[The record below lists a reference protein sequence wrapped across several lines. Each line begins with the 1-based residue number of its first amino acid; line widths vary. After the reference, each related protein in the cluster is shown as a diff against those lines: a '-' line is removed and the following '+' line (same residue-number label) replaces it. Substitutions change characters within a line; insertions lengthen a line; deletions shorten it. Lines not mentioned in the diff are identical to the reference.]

1 MNLDKLLDKSKTNY
15 KVYTPKKIAR
25 EIVFKGLSLYFKGNK
40 KKEKL
45 DNLRA
50 VDLACGDGN
59 LLLELLEF
67 LIRISKI
74 YYGEYSYNENWVE
87 GFDIDENAL
96 EIFNDRFNN
105 LLKNYSLEGKL
116 RLKCEDSLQ
125 LTINKKYNLIL
136 GNPPYLGEKNNREIF
151 EKIKNTNFGKK
162 YYEGKMDY
170 LYFFIEKGI
179 ELLDENG
186 ILSYITTNYWLRAD
200 GAKKLRKLIKDE
212 LNFYYIN
219 NINRSVFVNA
229 LGQHNVIF
237 TLTKSKIN
245 NFLLINEKIKG
256 YVDNTE
262 IYDNLGKITLLYGED
277 KEFCMKLK
285 NKSEFLLKD
294 KFNVN
299 QGIVSGHDE
308 AFVFD
313 RYEDKF
319 SRYLKPFFKNKDIHK
334 YNFDE
339 AQKYILYIS
348 KNVILDDEII
358 NYLTKYKDK
367 LEQRREVKKGSKK
380 WWELQWARKEEIFI
394 GPKIIS
400 RQRNRTNAFSI
411 DFNEF
416 YASADV
422 YYITP
427 KDKEINIYWIL
438 AYLNSKI
445 FYRWFVNNGKNKG
458 EFLELY
464 STPLKEVPII
474 YTNKREEIY
483 YIENLV
489 KKQIN
494 SYSPKIQNEIDD
506 FFFSKL

>member
-1 MNLDKLLDKSKTNY
+1 
-15 KVYTPKKIAR
+15 
-25 EIVFKGLSLYFKGNK
+25 
-40 KKEKL
+40 
-45 DNLRA
+45 
-50 VDLACGDGN
+50 
-59 LLLELLEF
+59 
-67 LIRISKI
+67 
-74 YYGEYSYNENWVE
+74 
-87 GFDIDENAL
+87 
-96 EIFNDRFNN
+96 
-105 LLKNYSLEGKL
+105 
-116 RLKCEDSLQ
+116 
-125 LTINKKYNLIL
+125 
-136 GNPPYLGEKNNREIF
+136 
-151 EKIKNTNFGKK
+151 
-162 YYEGKMDY
+162 
-170 LYFFIEKGI
+170 
-179 ELLDENG
+179 
-186 ILSYITTNYWLRAD
+186 
-200 GAKKLRKLIKDE
+200 
-212 LNFYYIN
+212 IN
-219 NINRSVFVNA
+219 NINRSVFINA
-229 LGQHNVIF
+229 LGQHNIIF
-237 TLTKSKIN
+237 TLTKSKIT

-256 YVDNTE
+256 YVDNEE
-262 IYDNLGKITLLYGED
+262 IYDNLGKITLLYEAD

-285 NKSEFLLKD
+285 NKSEFLLKE

-299 QGIVSGHDE
+299 QGIVSGYDE

-313 RYEDKF
+313 NYEDKF
-319 SRYLKPFFKNKDIHK
+319 SKYLKPFFKNKDIHK

-358 NYLTKYKDK
+358 NHLTRYKDK

-445 FYRWFVNNGKNKG
+445 FYKWFVNNGKNKG

-494 SYSPKIQNEIDD
+494 SYSPEIQNEIDD